1 MKRPSIRL
9 APGQVDLT
17 GTDRRYFNR
26 GELEALIHLIRSVE
40 PKIVVE
46 FGCNEGRAAAA
57 ILRNTPSIQS
67 YVGIDVLSGYVTIQK
82 CQRREVPADPG
93 RLVRADP
100 RFRLI
105 LRKRGSFDLTPA
117 DLPACDAAFIDA
129 DHSRT
134 GVRNDFALAK
144 AIVRPCG
151 IIVFHDDNGLPV
163 VEVTQTL
170 DELHAAGEAI
180 THVDD
185 TWLAFMRVPSG
196 APAPF
201 SFQP

>member
-1 MKRPSIRL
+1 MKRPSITL
-9 APGQVDLT
+9 TPGPIDLT

-26 GELEALIHLIRSVE
+26 GELDALIHLIRSVE
-40 PKIVVE
+40 PKVVVE

-93 RLVRADP
+93 RLVKGDL

-129 DHSRT
+129 DHSRA
-134 GVRNDFALAK
+134 GVLCDTALAK
-144 AIVRPCG
+144 AIVRPGG
-151 IIVFHDDNGLPV
+151 ILVWHDDNYLKV
-163 VEVTQTL
+163 VEVSQTL
-170 DELHAAGEAI
+170 DELHVGGDAI
-180 THVDD
+180 TRVDD
-185 TWLAFMRVPSG
+185 TWLAFMRVPRGVS
-196 APAPF
+196 APF